1 MAKKKK
7 KKVADVVIESLIAA
21 GVKRVY
27 GISGDSLNGTTDS
40 IREHDKDI
48 SWVHVRHEGLQHS
61 RLEQKLMLQEILL
74 SVLAVVAQETRIWL
88 TDSTIA
94 IVTGYQFWQ

>member
-1 MAKKKK
+1 VPK

-27 GISGDSLNGTTDS
+27 GISGDSLNGITDS

-48 SWVHVRHEGLQHS
+48 SWVHLRHEESYCCLRWELRTRKHAS
-61 RLEQKLMLQEILL
+61 R
-74 SVLAVVAQETRIWL
+74 
-88 TDSTIA
+88 
-94 IVTGYQFWQ
+94 